1 MYNIKQSII
10 QYYYLMVEIQKLVA
24 PDLNLLHSNSRAVR
38 MSRHSSTSPTFSLS
52 SFGHV
57 CSIGTPRP
65 YQYYFCFFLLSF
77 WGSSNTATQ
86 INYQMCGPRL
96 LQFNFPSLIFL
107 VYLHTTAFLALFN
120 TPPPPP
126 QILMF
131 FFLTLLF
138 FIQVF
143 DRSCFQK
150 ISSQPKTG
158 LIVLALVI

>member
-1 MYNIKQSII
+1 
-10 QYYYLMVEIQKLVA
+10 MVEIQKLLA
-24 PDLNLLHSNSRAVR
+24 PDINLLHSNSCAVR

-57 CSIGTPRP
+57 CSIGT
-65 YQYYFCFFLLSF
+65 
-77 WGSSNTATQ
+77 
-86 INYQMCGPRL
+86 
-96 LQFNFPSLIFL
+96 
-107 VYLHTTAFLALFN
+107 TAFLALFT
-120 TPPPPP
+120 TPPKKKK
-126 QILMF
+126 ILMF

>member
-24 PDLNLLHSNSRAVR
+24 PNFNLLHSNSCAVR

-86 INYQMCGPRL
+86 INYQLCGPRL
-96 LQFNFPSLIFL
+96 LQFNFPSLICWVIYTQLLFWP
-107 VYLHTTAFLALFN
+107 YL

>member
-10 QYYYLMVEIQKLVA
+10 QYYYLMVEIQKLLA

-120 TPPPPP
+120 TPPPPN
-126 QILMF
+126 F
-131 FFLTLLF
+131 DVFLFDPFVFYPSFRSFLF
-138 FIQVF
+138 SKNFIPTK
-143 DRSCFQK
+143 DRLNCVGVSY
-150 ISSQPKTG
+150 
-158 LIVLALVI
+158 LI